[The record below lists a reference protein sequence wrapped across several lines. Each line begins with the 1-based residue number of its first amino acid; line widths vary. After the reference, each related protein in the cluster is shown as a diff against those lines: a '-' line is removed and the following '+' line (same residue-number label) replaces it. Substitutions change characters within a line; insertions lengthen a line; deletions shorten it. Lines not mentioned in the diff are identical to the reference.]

1 MDALAGH
8 IESWFDRLAWLL
20 IAAALLLVLGE
31 FAIVALR
38 YGLDWSRPWLQEL
51 VLAANAIVFLLG
63 AGYTLRHDGHV
74 RVDIWSRQRSERTQA
89 LLELIG
95 VGLFLLPFQLFLLW
109 VSNVAALWVAAKLLD
124 GFSYDTTRALLIGG
138 AVLAVINW
146 LIRPVVN
153 VLAFPVIIVTLGLAH
168 LVLGALM
175 LWIMVQLTDGF
186 SADGWAWLWAAIIVG
201 LVNAVLQPM
210 FGVERSG
217 KRRR

>member
-1 MDALAGH
+1 LS
-8 IESWFDRLAWLL
+8 IERL
-20 IAAALLLVLGE
+20 G
-31 FAIVALR
+31 
-38 YGLDWSRPWLQEL
+38 GLS
-51 VLAANAIVFLLG
+51 
-63 AGYTLRHDGHV
+63 
-74 RVDIWSRQRSERTQA
+74 
-89 LLELIG
+89 
-95 VGLFLLPFQLFLLW
+95 LLW

>member
-31 FAIVALR
+31 FATVALR

-109 VSNVAALWVAAKLLD
+109 VSVPYVLRSWRIGETSSQQGGLPALYLVKALIPLAALLL
-124 GFSYDTTRALLIGG
+124 LLAGI
-138 AVLAVINW
+138 
-146 LIRPVVN
+146 
-153 VLAFPVIIVTLGLAH
+153 GLA
-168 LVLGALM
+168 LRAASRWRRAGRG
-175 LWIMVQLTDGF
+175 Q
-186 SADGWAWLWAAIIVG
+186 SA
-201 LVNAVLQPM
+201 
-210 FGVERSG
+210 
-217 KRRR
+217 